1 LLPDEKKEAPLREV
15 TTGKDH
21 QIELVG

>member
-1 LLPDEKKEAPLREV
+1 LLPDEKKKPPLREV